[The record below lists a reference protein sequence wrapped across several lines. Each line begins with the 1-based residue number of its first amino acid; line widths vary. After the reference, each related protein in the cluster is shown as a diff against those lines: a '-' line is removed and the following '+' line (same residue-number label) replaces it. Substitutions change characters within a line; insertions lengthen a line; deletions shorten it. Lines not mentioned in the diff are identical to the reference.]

1 MPKYKRLQRLLYH
14 PCSYRQHLKTAHR
27 ALQRLFLRLYP
38 LNRPRYQTDKSGY
51 NTARVTL
58 ERITAPPAHTRYQR
72 RAGRFAGQ
80 HSRPIIIMYI
90 RGGGQRCAP
99 CYGSMPDGA
108 AYSRPCK
115 PGGVSMFPTPG
126 GLQSGT
132 GSAWHTP
139 PGGAVHQR
147 GAAGGAEPL
156 TATAVSLF
164 GLSPDSQ

>member
-1 MPKYKRLQRLLYH
+1 MQL
-14 PCSYRQHLKTAHR
+14 YRQHLKTAHR

-90 RGGGQRCAP
+90 RGGSGAPPVMDPCQTVQHTADHANPAASRCFPRQAACNLAPGQPGTLHPA
-99 CYGSMPDGA
+99 GQSINGA
-108 AYSRPCK
+108 R
-115 PGGVSMFPTPG
+115 
-126 GLQSGT
+126 
-132 GSAWHTP
+132 
-139 PGGAVHQR
+139 R
-147 GAAGGAEPL
+147 AARNH
-156 TATAVSLF
+156 
-164 GLSPDSQ
+164 